1 MCTWADVTYNFGSG
15 STWTV
20 KCSGKS
26 LNNVTGVVI
35 NVAKAGDLAALRNAN
50 LIYDTDG
57 NPVDYNN
64 KPEEKYNL
72 KKQVFQKDVV
82 VSGTLSEADMNCL
95 YAEGKQQ
102 WTFCTAKTLDL
113 SGVNTTATSIF
124 DNISSGWKSLAWCHG
139 GNETAGLVIPSSG
152 STGGGSAS
160 TDPTEPTEPSN
171 PTSSTYQLPNNG
183 NARKHITL
191 SNSFKT
197 NDVCYIHDC
206 GENCDHDLSWILE
219 HANITTDVRFDQVK
233 IRLDAQKKN
242 NNNDNDN
249 KKNNFLEGLKNIN
262 AFTIDLTEVTN
273 LYDWSGVNNNYV
285 GNMILPYTVKDP
297 ETVISETGYR
307 QTKYNNPIS
316 KKIAKQFNLDKLYNV
331 IVVENCVE
339 CQEIHIDAYVNKP
352 GFLATGLQYVSALEP
367 TFNKYEPAYFWYNDG
382 IENHN
387 TKGYKYTTKYVTSL
401 KLLGNVFARD
411 IKSTDAANVDINGHL
426 IPCQEY
432 GYQNASI
439 KYRAGQCSCTLAPS
453 KQNPDHKPGV
463 HVNYC
468 EGHEGFSNKTLFDGK
483 ITTFD
488 FTEAEFGY
496 KDQNGVFQYYPADM
510 TLSELQYFAVENG
523 SVAHL
528 SLPTSRTQYIIPE
541 AFLKDAWYVRELCI
555 PYNYTEIHR
564 FAFLGKSVD
573 ANKGGISHFTTTAAT
588 DDEMLSRRKGDLI
601 DYGDKTIAFPS
612 TTEFVGRGSF
622 AGYDGAAL
630 IEDVYCLA
638 PKAPI
643 CEFFAFD
650 QKTYVGDNYHH
661 KGHLIKKGNY
671 VNANMAM
678 LHFPNTVDED
688 GRLDRI
694 EMLKY
699 SDMTRKYRLYD
710 ETGHYD
716 NVGNILV
723 WPTQQQYNR
732 SFNQA
737 LAGVTWKAWNENID
751 GTDNPENAFSAG
763 TVAGGGYQN
772 ATHEYMFPYSLSCNE
787 GKGISEEFQNEY
799 IGFFDGS
806 ESKGASGFWS
816 DWDDRMLAKSVAH
829 EQTDRPLTYDWVNYG
844 GWHQFVIAEL
854 YDFLLDD
861 PDPDKPEP
869 KSFFNFKRYNKNIW
883 YSICFPFNLTKA
895 QLLKAFGNP
904 EEGEYP
910 YLSTLASV
918 VRDARGP
925 KIKVVM
931 SSNLLKKNLVYDEK
945 CPNTV
950 KYGSDFKPQYTD
962 VNYAD
967 DDIVIEA
974 NKPYFILPALPA
986 EEIAKAA
993 FLGKDYSRRVETTPV
1008 EMKDNKPMFPVPT
1021 HVHAVNGTYSSFVD
1035 GQDKEVSDTTYA
1047 YNYYFVGNYIPE
1059 EMEMPEYAY
1068 YLAPSKKSNGD
1079 DWSSFYINS
1088 PKKNGLLWTENSC
1101 IVMAKIDDNTS
1112 GHSRSKGKLYPVEKS
1127 YTYNYKWIATPHNDD
1142 IFFAGTA
1149 NETHAKSSFGIR
1161 VEEDYTTSIQLPD
1174 DFVISE
1180 NNKVYNLNG
1189 QFVGL
1194 DSDNMPKGIYVVG
1207 GKKVVV
1213 K

>member
-1 MCTWADVTYNFGSG
+1 MLCAASLCSWAAPKTTTFGSG

-20 KCSGKS
+20 DYSTDVDLYIDIKDQNDWGSISFNWDG
-26 LNNVTGVVI
+26 NVAVEDGNQKRVVI
-35 NVAKAGDLAALRNAN
+35 VGP
-50 LIYDTDG
+50 ITT
-57 NPVDYNN
+57 
-64 KPEEKYNL
+64 E
-72 KKQVFQKDVV
+72 VFQKF
-82 VSGTLSEADMNCL
+82 LSDDTYKRC
-95 YAEGKQQ
+95 
-102 WTFCTAKTLDL
+102 F
-113 SGVNTTATSIF
+113 ATSY
-124 DNISSGWKSLAWCHG
+124 SLNMA
-139 GNETAGLVIPSSG
+139 NATFV
-152 STGGGSAS
+152 GGSDS
-160 TDPTEPTEPSN
+160 QWESLK
-171 PTSSTYQLPNNG
+171 SQMNNLWFG
-183 NARKHITL
+183 
-191 SNSFKT
+191 
-197 NDVCYIHDC
+197 
-206 GENCDHDLSWILE
+206 DLSWA
-219 HANITTDVRFDQVK
+219 HCSGSNIVTGKIYYPGDAFVHNTDHVTLSASFDPDDVCDIHPCGDDCKHNLTDVLLEAGITEKSRFDLVK
-233 IRLDAQKKN
+233 VSLDYVK
-242 NNNDNDN
+242 N
-249 KKNNFLEGLKNIN
+249 KKFAVGIAKIN
-262 AFTIDLTEVTN
+262 AFAIDLTGVTS
-273 LYDWSGVNNNYV
+273 LYDWAGIKNQYV
-285 GNMILPYTVKDP
+285 SNIIFPHTVKDP
-297 ETVISETGYR
+297 LDQPTLEHNTGRIIYDKLPL
-307 QTKYNNPIS
+307 TKKVKNN
-316 KKIAKQFNLDKLYNV
+316 FNQDKLYNV
-331 IVVENCVE
+331 IVVENCIE
-339 CQEIHIDAYVNKP
+339 CHEIHIDAYVNKP
-352 GFLATGLQYVSALEP
+352 GFLATGLQYVPALEP
-367 TFNKYEPAYFWYNDG
+367 VYNQYETQWYNQG
-382 IENHN
+382 IENHEGR
-387 TKGYKYTTKYVTSL
+387 GYKYDTQGVTRL
-401 KLLGNVFARD
+401 KLLGCVFARD
-411 IKSTDAANVDINGHL
+411 LKGTSFENVDANGHL
-426 IPCQEY
+426 IPSEDY
-432 GYQNASI
+432 TFQNATTF
-439 KYRAGQCSCTLAPS
+439 KAGVCTCDLAPS
-453 KQNPDHKPGV
+453 KKNPNCKSGV
-463 HVNYC
+463 HVNYLP
-468 EGHEGFSNKTLFDGK
+468 EGTKGYSHQTFMSKNSAAGQVH
-483 ITTFD
+483 TFD
-488 FTEAEFGY
+488 LTEAEFGY
-496 KDQNGVFQYYPADM
+496 YDQNGVFQYYPADM
-510 TLSELQYFAVENG
+510 TLSELQYFDSWR
-523 SVAHL
+523 SVAHID
-528 SLPTSRTQYIIPE
+528 LPTSGKQFIIPE
-541 AFLKDAWYVRELCI
+541 AFLQRSKYVRELCI
-555 PYNYTEIHR
+555 PHNYTEIHR
-564 FAFLGKSVD
+564 FAFLGEGID
-573 ANKGGISHFTTTAAT
+573 TLRNEDGEIYGYKGGISHFTTTAAT
-588 DDEMLSRRKGDLI
+588 DDEMLSRRKGDRI
-601 DYGDKTIAFPS
+601 DYGDKTVAFPS
-612 TTEFVGRGSF
+612 TTKYVGRGSF

-630 IEDVYCLA
+630 FEDVYCLA

-671 VNANMAM
+671 VDVNMAM

-751 GTDNPENAFSAG
+751 GTDNPETAFSAG
-763 TVAGGGYQN
+763 TVAGGGYQFAN
-772 ATHEYMFPYSLSCNE
+772 HEYMFPYSISCND

-816 DWDDRMLAKSVAH
+816 DWDDRMLAKSVAN

-869 KSFFNFKRYNKNIW
+869 KSYFNFSRYNKNIW

-967 DDIVIEA
+967 NDIVIEA

-993 FLGKDYSRRVETTPV
+993 FLGEDYSRRVETTPV
-1008 EMKDNKPMFPVPT
+1008 EMKDNKPLFPVPT

-1047 YNYYFVGNYIPE
+1047 YNYYFVGNYIPK

-1112 GHSRSKGKLYPVEKS
+1112 GHSRSKGELYPVEKS
-1127 YTYNYKWIATPHNDD
+1127 YTYNYIWNATPHNDD
-1142 IFFAGTA
+1142 IFFAGTD

-1161 VEEDYTTSIQLPD
+1161 VEDDYTTSIQLPD

>member
-1 MCTWADVTYNFGSG
+1 MCTWAASFGQHG

-20 KCSGKS
+20 GYSDDIDLYIDVKHKNDWNSLDLKWEGDFNVNHGNQKRIVIVGVITTDFLKKIVSNPDGAYGQCFAAAKS
-26 LNNVTGVVI
+26 LDMSGATYDKPNDSEWTSLKSKLDGLWTGKFAYAHSVNNVVTGKIYYPGDAVI
-35 NVAKAGDLAALRNAN
+35 HV
-50 LIYDTDG
+50 G
-57 NPVDYNN
+57 NN
-64 KPEEKYNL
+64 
-72 KKQVFQKDVV
+72 
-82 VSGTLSEADMNCL
+82 
-95 YAEGKQQ
+95 
-102 WTFCTAKTLDL
+102 
-113 SGVNTTATSIF
+113 
-124 DNISSGWKSLAWCHG
+124 
-139 GNETAGLVIPSSG
+139 
-152 STGGGSAS
+152 
-160 TDPTEPTEPSN
+160 
-171 PTSSTYQLPNNG
+171 
-183 NARKHITL
+183 KHITL
-191 SNSFKT
+191 SSSFEA
-197 NDVCYIHDC
+197 NDVLEIHPC
-206 GENCDHDLSWILE
+206 PGNCPHSLTKILSDAGITSE
-219 HANITTDVRFDQVK
+219 HRFDLVK
-233 IRLDAQKKN
+233 IVGLDNSKN
-242 NNNDNDN
+242 
-249 KKNNFLEGLKNIN
+249 EVIAGIKNIN
-262 AFTIDLTEVTN
+262 AFAIDLTGVTS
-273 LYDWSGVNNNYV
+273 LYDWAGIKNQYV
-285 GNMILPYTVKDP
+285 SNIILPHTVKDP
-297 ETVISETGYR
+297 LDQPTLDHNTGRIRYDKLPL
-307 QTKYNNPIS
+307 TKKVKNN
-316 KKIAKQFNLDKLYNV
+316 FNQDKLYNV
-331 IVVENCVE
+331 IVVENCIE
-339 CQEIHIDAYVNKP
+339 CHEIHIDAYVNKP
-352 GFLATGLQYVSALEP
+352 GFLATGLQYVPALEP
-367 TFNKYEPAYFWYNDG
+367 KYNIDQLKWYNKG
-382 IENHN
+382 IENHAGR
-387 TKGYKYTTKYVTSL
+387 GYLYDTRGVTRL
-401 KLLGNVFARD
+401 KLLGCVFARD
-411 IKSTDAANVDINGHL
+411 LKGTSFENVDANGHL
-426 IPCQEY
+426 IPY
-432 GYQNASI
+432 GDYTFQNATTF
-439 KYRAGQCSCTLAPS
+439 KAGVCTCDLAPS
-453 KQNPDHKPGV
+453 KKNPNCKSGV
-463 HVNYC
+463 HVNYLP
-468 EGHEGFSNKTLFDGK
+468 EGTKGYSDQTFMSENANAGQVH
-483 ITTFD
+483 TFD
-488 FTEAEFGY
+488 LTEAEFGY
-496 KDQNGVFQYYPADM
+496 YDQNGVFQYYPADM
-510 TLSELQYFAVENG
+510 TLSELQYFDSWR
-523 SVAHL
+523 SVAHID
-528 SLPTSRTQYIIPE
+528 LPTSSKQFIIPE
-541 AFLKDAWYVRELCI
+541 AFLQRSKYVRELCI
-555 PYNYTEIHR
+555 PHNYTEIHR
-564 FAFLGKSVD
+564 FAFLGEGID
-573 ANKGGISHFTTTAAT
+573 TLRNEDGEIYGYKGGISHFTTTAAT
-588 DDEMLSRRKGDLI
+588 DDEMLSRRKGYLI
-601 DYGDKTIAFPS
+601 DYGDKTVAFPS

-630 IEDVYCLA
+630 FEDVYCLA

-671 VNANMAM
+671 VNVNMAM

-751 GTDNPENAFSAG
+751 GTDNPETAFSAG
-763 TVAGGGYQN
+763 TVAGGGYQFAN
-772 ATHEYMFPYSLSCNE
+772 HEYMFPHSLEVEN

-799 IGFFDGS
+799 KKEYKGFFDGS

-816 DWDDRMLAKSVAH
+816 DWDDKMLAKSVAY

-869 KSFFNFKRYNKNIW
+869 KSYFNFSRYNKNIW

-910 YLSTLASV
+910 YLSTL
-918 VRDARGP
+918 P

-1008 EMKDNKPMFPVPT
+1008 EMKDNKPLFPVPT

-1101 IVMAKIDDNTS
+1101 IVMAKIDDKN
-1112 GHSRSKGKLYPVEKS
+1112 GSRSKGVLNPVERI
-1127 YTYNYKWIATPHNDD
+1127 YNGRAHNYIWNATPHNDD
-1142 IFFAGTA
+1142 IFFAGTD

-1161 VEEDYTTSIQLPD
+1161 VEDDYTTSIQLPD

>member
-35 NVAKAGDLAALRNAN
+35 KVATAGDLAALKNSHN
-50 LIYDTDG
+50 VYDSYG
-57 NPVDYNN
+57 NPDSYWNSNWNN
-64 KPEEKYNL
+64 KPAIVYTLQHVIKN
-72 KKQVFQKDVV
+72 DVV
-82 VSGTLSEADMNCL
+82 VSGTLSEADMNFL
-95 YAEGKQQ
+95 YGGGERN
-102 WTFCTAKTLDL
+102 WSFCTAKTLDL
-113 SGVNTTATSIF
+113 SNVSTSASF
-124 DNISSGWKSLAWCHG
+124 DNIKSGWKKFVDDCHG
-139 GNETAGLVIPSSG
+139 NSETEGLVIPGSSDAEG
-152 STGGGSAS
+152 NGNGNG
-160 TDPTEPTEPSN
+160 N
-171 PTSSTYQLPNNG
+171 GNNG
-183 NARKHITL
+183 NGNGKGKLKNNNHITL
-191 SNSFKT
+191 SSKFAQD
-197 NDVCYIHDC
+197 DVCEIHPC
-206 GENCDHDLSWILE
+206 PGNCPHTLEWILE
-219 HANITTDVRFDQVK
+219 NSGITTDVRFDQVK
-233 IRLDAQKKN
+233 ISLDAQK
-242 NNNDNDN
+242 N
-249 KKNNFLEGLKNIN
+249 KVLAGLKNIN

-273 LYDWSGVNNNYV
+273 LYDWGGVKNDYV

-316 KKIAKQFNLDKLYNV
+316 KKIARQFNLDKLYNV

-352 GFLATGLQYVSALEP
+352 GFLATGLQYVSALDP
-367 TFNKYEPAYFWYNDG
+367 TFNEYEPAYFWYNDG

-387 TKGYKYTTKYVTSL
+387 KKGYKYTTKYVTSL

-426 IPCQEY
+426 IPCTEY
-432 GYQNASI
+432 GYQNAPI
-439 KYRAGQCSCTLAPS
+439 TYRAGQCSCTLAPS

-488 FTEAEFGY
+488 FKDAEFGY
-496 KDQNGVFQYYPADM
+496 EDQNGVFQYYPADM

-541 AFLKDAWYVRELCI
+541 AFLKDSWYVRELCI

-643 CEFFAFD
+643 CEIFAFD

-787 GKGISEEFQNEY
+787 GKGISEEFRNEY

-829 EQTDRPLTYDWVNYG
+829 EQTDRPLTYDWVKYG

-869 KSFFNFKRYNKNIW
+869 KSYFNFWRYNKNIW

-1047 YNYYFVGNYIPE
+1047 YNYYFVGNYIPD

-1112 GHSRSKGKLYPVEKS
+1112 GPSRSKGELYPVEKS

-1142 IFFAGTA
+1142 IFFAGTD

-1194 DSDNMPKGIYVVG
+1194 DLDNMPKGIYVVG